1 MGQEK
6 DKAFLICFLL
16 SFALTGSVLYFNL
29 ARLWQWLNALLHKPA
44 GVGSIAFLVLWLNL
58 WVVFF
63 LIVRC
68 VKTANERTLIDIASG
83 EIPKLPAVPD
93 LDRHLSENLKET
105 WRLLYDE
112 SQLKARLQLWRAR
125 LHDFNRSDRLS
136 FLMMGQAG
144 IESARIDSIYGPLR
158 ALVWALPGLGF
169 MGTAMEMSEAIKKVG
184 AIGSGKT
191 DELLASL
198 TTGVIP
204 ALGGAFQITLFALG
218 SSVVC
223 FVLLSLAHRR
233 EEKILHSADALSLQL
248 LASVADER
256 PVLKLND
263 ESSRYLATGLRDL
276 RTTLQVLSFQLENLG
291 SIAPDDPMDDE
302 QDGSSAATGRR

>member
-1 MGQEK
+1 MRQKKE
-6 DKAFLICFLL
+6 KAFLICFLL
-16 SFALTGSVLYFNL
+16 SLALTGSVLYFNL
-29 ARLWQWLNALLHKPA
+29 ARPWQWLNALLHKTG

-63 LIVRC
+63 LIVRY
-68 VKTANERTLIDIASG
+68 VQTASERTIITIASA
-83 EIPKLPAVPD
+83 EISNLRGVPD
-93 LDRHLSENLKET
+93 LDRHLSENLQEA
-105 WRLLYDE
+105 WRLLYND
-112 SQLKARLQLWRAR
+112 SQLKTRLQLWRAR

-144 IESARIDSIYGPLR
+144 IESARIESIYGPLR

-169 MGTAMEMSEAIKKVG
+169 MGTAMEMSEAIRKVG

-191 DELLASL
+191 DELLISL

-223 FVLLSLAHRR
+223 FLLLSLAHRR
-233 EEKILHSADALSLQL
+233 EEKIIHSADALSLHL
-248 LASVADER
+248 LARVADER
-256 PVLKLND
+256 PALKLND

-276 RTTLQVLSFQLENLG
+276 RTTLQVLTFELHNLG
-291 SIAPDDPMDDE
+291 MIAPDLRRDDE
-302 QDGSSAATGRR
+302 ENDYPAAGGER